1 MVPSHEEVGCKM
13 SEAKSAPVT
22 LSTSHLKEVGS
33 TLRECIGM
41 ARTHGCLGPFV
52 YGVAQVLDQC
62 GIAFDRINLPASRLF
77 GFRHPIYSFA
87 NLTWLRDSG
96 LDLSYL
102 PHRDDDPKDAASVAD
117 ALKDSPY
124 HPLVVEKLEQVRI
137 PLRDTKHPSKR
148 IQQLSS
154 EGYEDYVA
162 MGLSLPNGTIQPISI
177 ASRSAFDPS
186 ITEHLTLLEPL
197 LSSGVDAL
205 YQGFAATHLAQSYI
219 GRITGPK
226 VLAGDFVRGNTQK
239 IEAGILF
246 CDIRG
251 FTALTQKLGAE
262 GIVPVVNCIFD
273 VIGPTVR
280 KHGGEILK
288 FIGDAMLLIFPADD
302 NRSQQEL
309 CDAMVEAVQESVD
322 GVRDLGKNL
331 KLDLSVGFGG
341 HVGEVLY
348 GNIGTEERLDFT
360 VMGPAVNLA
369 SRLESLCKNF
379 DVSAVFSDTIA
390 GHSSKLKLLGQET
403 VKGIEEP
410 IDAWGIKVEL
420 Y

>member
-1 MVPSHEEVGCKM
+1 M
-13 SEAKSAPVT
+13 SETKSRELTPSIT
-22 LSTSHLKEVGS
+22 HLKEAGS
-33 TLRECIGM
+33 ILRQCIGQ

-52 YGVAQVLDQC
+52 YGVAQVLDEC
-62 GIAFDRINLPASRLF
+62 GIHYDRINLPASRLF

-87 NLTWLRDSG
+87 NLTWFRDSG
-96 LDLSYL
+96 LDLKYH
-102 PHRDDDPKDAASVAD
+102 PHRDDDPTDAASVAD
-117 ALKDSPY
+117 ALENSPY
-124 HPLVVEKLEQVRI
+124 HPLVVENREQVRI
-137 PLRDTKHPSKR
+137 KLKNTDHPSKL

-154 EGYEDYVA
+154 EGYEDYMA
-162 MGLSLPNGTIQPISI
+162 LGLSLPNQTIQPLSI
-177 ASRSAFDPS
+177 ASRVPFGPD
-186 ITEHLTLLEPL
+186 IGDYLTLLEPI
-197 LSSGVDAL
+197 LSSGIDAL

-239 IEAGILF
+239 VEAGILF

-251 FTALTQKLGAE
+251 FTALTQELGAE

-273 VIGPTVR
+273 VIGPTVQ

-288 FIGDAMLLIFPADD
+288 FIGDAMLLVFPTDD
-302 NRSQQEL
+302 SRSHQDVCNSML
-309 CDAMVEAVQESVD
+309 DAVTESVE
-322 GVRDLGKNL
+322 GVQSLGKNL
-331 KLDLSVGFGG
+331 KLPLDVGFGG

-379 DVSAVFSDTIA
+379 NVSAVFSSTIA
-390 GHSSKLKLLGQET
+390 NHSGKLQLLGRES
-403 VKGIEEP
+403 VKGIAEP
-410 IDAWGIKVEL
+410 VDAWGI
-420 Y
+420 